1 MSGTPRVLVLL
12 GSRSDLAVMEET
24 AAALRRLDIP
34 YQMTVRSAHRTPDE
48 TRATVADAEQHGAQV
63 VICAAGLAAHLA
75 GVVASHSLLPVIG
88 VPMPGGPGGGL
99 DALLSTV
106 QMPGGIPVATVA
118 LGKAGAR
125 NAAYLAARILALGD
139 DALAER
145 LRSHRESMARQV
157 LDDAAAVERDHA
169 DRR

>member
-1 MSGTPRVLVLL
+1 MADAPRVLVLL
-12 GSRSDLAVMEET
+12 GSRSDLGVMEET
-24 AAALRRLDIP
+24 AAALRSLDIP
-34 YQMTVRSAHRTPDE
+34 YRMTVRSAHRTPEE
-48 TRATVADAEQHGAQV
+48 TRDAVLEAEEAGARV

-88 VPMPGGPGGGL
+88 VPMPGGPAGGL

-125 NAAYLAARILALGD
+125 NAAFLAARILALGD
-139 DALAER
+139 PALAAR
-145 LRSHRESMARQV
+145 LGEHRATMARQV
-157 LDDAAAVERDHA
+157 LADAAAVERDHA
-169 DRR
+169 DRG